1 MNTTLLAYSIVL
13 NKQIANYSFSWRE
26 KRERGRKTCDITNTF
41 CYFNLYERY
50 LVYNNSNSNLVGFN
64 LLFFLKV
71 NTSYTTLF
79 SSTFFISFIIFLLLY
94 CSLLLLLI
102 IIIIYYYYYLL
113 FLYIKKILLTQ
124 QRTTNNNT
132 TIK

>member
-1 MNTTLLAYSIVL
+1 MNTTLAYSIVL

-79 SSTFFISFIIFLLLY
+79 SSTFISFIIFLLLY

-102 IIIIYYYYYLL
+102 IIIIYYYYYYYLL